1 MPYSAYLLRYF
12 YVWITA
18 VVLITDVLTGFRGS
32 MEIQTGDISVS
43 MRIWQFMLGLA
54 LFLILI
60 GVIHVWIDHSG
71 RAFPRRVKILH
82 LAVSVLFSI
91 VMFIYLQILE
101 TRRLDN
107 PKRYFQAD
115 QLRYWEEANIA
126 MAVLILV
133 FLVAQVLFVFY
144 LIRIMRR
151 PALYMF

>member
-1 MPYSAYLLRYF
+1 MPYSTYLLRYF

-32 MEIQTGDISVS
+32 MEIQSGGINIS

-60 GVIHVWIDHSG
+60 GVIHVWIDHS
-71 RAFPRRVKILH
+71 RRDFPRRVKILH

-101 TRRLDN
+101 TRRLDS

-126 MAVLILV
+126 VAILILA
-133 FLVAQVLFVFY
+133 FLVTQVLFVFY
-144 LIRIMRR
+144 LIRVIRR
-151 PALYMF
+151 QA

>member
-1 MPYSAYLLRYF
+1 MPYSTYLLRYF

-32 MEIQTGDISVS
+32 MEIQSGGINIS

-60 GVIHVWIDHSG
+60 GVIHVWVDHS
-71 RAFPRRVKILH
+71 RRDFPRRVKILH

-126 MAVLILV
+126 VAILILA
-133 FLVAQVLFVFY
+133 FLVTQVLFVFY
-144 LIRIMRR
+144 LIRVIRR
-151 PALYMF
+151 QA

>member
-1 MPYSAYLLRYF
+1 MPYSTYLLRYF
-12 YVWITA
+12 YIWITA
-18 VVLITDVLTGFRGS
+18 AVLITDVLTGFRGS
-32 MEIQTGDISVS
+32 MEIQSGGINIS

-60 GVIHVWIDHSG
+60 GVLHVWIDHS
-71 RAFPRRVKILH
+71 RRDFPRRVKILH

-126 MAVLILV
+126 VAILILA

-144 LIRIMRR
+144 LIRVIRR
-151 PALYMF
+151 QA

>member
-1 MPYSAYLLRYF
+1 MPYSTYLLRYF
-12 YVWITA
+12 YVWIA
-18 VVLITDVLTGFRGS
+18 AAVLITDVLTGFRGS
-32 MEIQTGDISVS
+32 MEIQSGGINIS

-60 GVIHVWIDHSG
+60 GVTHVWIDHS
-71 RAFPRRVKILH
+71 RRDFPRRVKILH

-101 TRRLDN
+101 TRRLDS

-126 MAVLILV
+126 LAILILT

-144 LIRIMRR
+144 LIRVNRNR
-151 PALYMF
+151 LESR